1 MVFGDE
7 AFVVWEGLNDCL
19 EEVEFPDEL
28 FTGIV
33 VDVVGLEVHLTDG
46 VDGINF
52 YGLAFCV
59 LQESIDIV
67 ILIPPQIDNPLN
79 GVIHMLQVMI
89 HQMIVTP
96 ARVMRQ

>member
-1 MVFGDE
+1 M
-7 AFVVWEGLNDCL
+7 VWEGLNDCL

-33 VDVVGLEVHLTDG
+33 VDVEGLEVHLADD
-46 VDGINF
+46 VDGIDF
-52 YGLAFCV
+52 DGFAFCI
-59 LQESIDIV
+59 LQEGIDIV
-67 ILIPPQIDNPLN
+67 VLIPPQIDNPLN